1 MPRTRLV
8 KGFVQFWLLK
18 KAQHFES
25 GPKDRF
31 DTLSYILFVYAEE
44 QHSLDCQD
52 ILAKTKASVNTKID
66 KETVR

>member
-1 MPRTRLV
+1 MATRFLV
-8 KGFVQFWLLK
+8 DETDSSPQD
-18 KAQHFES
+18 FES

>member
-1 MPRTRLV
+1 MPEIRTV
-8 KGFVQFWLLK
+8 KGFSEVLIPF
-18 KAQHFES
+18 AEGDFES